1 MLARRCLRQF
11 AWLGTAAA
19 AMIAGCASDDQI
31 RGAINDVNHD
41 FRIQYERILKETG
54 TRAYKVRPAVAF
66 DAVQGALSRIG
77 MRVVDHAPD
86 IGYLSVMGPAP
97 MPLDLLEWKKAAE
110 QDQPRLRALTS
121 AHVGVLSWFIAFEP
135 EGLEVVINATSVEVP
150 EGTEVSLTMRMRE
163 TKPPRSGI
171 PRREYPPPSAV
182 RMGLEKIWGE
192 VDRDLGR
199 TRVTR

>member
-1 MLARRCLRQF
+1 
-11 AWLGTAAA
+11 
-19 AMIAGCASDDQI
+19 
-31 RGAINDVNHD
+31 
-41 FRIQYERILKETG
+41 
-54 TRAYKVRPAVAF
+54 
-66 DAVQGALSRIG
+66 

-121 AHVGVLSWFIAFEP
+121 SHVGVLSWFIAFEP